1 MLLIRIFLL
10 LWLESA
16 AADTTSPTVR
26 SGGTRSTT
34 AQRSTRALV
43 VPRRPPKAACVARD
57 LRGGGGSASS
67 TGAVFG
73 TPISKENLAWLLMG
87 ECFFNGIIGIAAP
100 ETLAETFSLPNVRE
114 GSLAHLSFEFV
125 GAGLFSIAMALY
137 LARFTRRPAHDIV
150 AFSSLPSAF
159 VVFRHF
165 LKGTPSRIGYRR
177 GVWELF
183 LAYYVI
189 GIEMILSKKGDTVLV
204 SKIFASIPA
213 IIGLNGMLDRS
224 FAKAIWG
231 INIADGQFF
240 QFILAKTSIYTE
252 FCSHYLVLLC
262 WVQVLPKQRIGGCPG
277 TYCLHRDHWHASY
290 GSGIL

>member
-1 MLLIRIFLL
+1 MLRIRILFL
-10 LWLESA
+10 LWLERA
-16 AADTTSPTVR
+16 VVATSSRTLL
-26 SGGTRSTT
+26 SGSTSCIV
-34 AQRSTRALV
+34 QRSTPALV
-43 VPRRPPKAACVARD
+43 VPRRPTKAAYVARD

-67 TGAVFG
+67 AGAVFG
-73 TPISKENLAWLLMG
+73 SPISKENLAWLLMG

-159 VVFRHF
+159 VTFRHF

-177 GVWELF
+177 GVWEVF

-189 GIEMILSKKGDTVLV
+189 GIEMILSKKGDTILV

-231 INIADGQFF
+231 ITIADGKFVSF
-240 QFILAKTSIYTE
+240 
-252 FCSHYLVLLC
+252 
-262 WVQVLPKQRIGGCPG
+262 LPHCDIFKV
-277 TYCLHRDHWHASY
+277 
-290 GSGIL
+290 